1 MKESVIENNKQKLY
15 KELQLAEE
23 AKKEKEEFERII
35 KEQQKE
41 IEEQKIREKNRI
53 IKLLKHKEDLKRQI
67 VEKEEKDR
75 VNRREVLEEGRKNM
89 QIREQYFKSIEAVR
103 RDKIKYLRDMNIDEK
118 YIAPL
123 TKFKLTDLNSF
134 N

>member
-1 MKESVIENNKQKLY
+1 MENNKQKMF
-15 KELQLAEE
+15 KEIQLAEE
-23 AKKEKEEFERII
+23 AKKEKEEFDKII
-35 KEQQKE
+35 KEQQKA
-41 IEEQKIREKNRI
+41 IEEEKQKEKNKI
-53 IKLLKHKEDLKRQI
+53 MKLLKHNEDLKSQI
-67 VEKEEKDR
+67 ADREEKNR
-75 VNRREVLEEGRKNM
+75 LIRREVLEEGRKNM

>member
-1 MKESVIENNKQKLY
+1 MENNKQKMF
-15 KELQLAEE
+15 KEIQLAEE
-23 AKKEKEEFERII
+23 AKKEKEEFDKII
-35 KEQQKE
+35 KEQQKA
-41 IEEQKIREKNRI
+41 IEEEKQKEKNKI
-53 IKLLKHKEDLKRQI
+53 MKLLKHNEDLKSQI
-67 VEKEEKDR
+67 ADREEKNR
-75 VNRREVLEEGRKNM
+75 LIRREVLEEGRKNM

-123 TKFKLTDLNSF
+123 TKFKLSDLNSF

>member
-1 MKESVIENNKQKLY
+1 M
-15 KELQLAEE
+15 
-23 AKKEKEEFERII
+23 
-35 KEQQKE
+35 
-41 IEEQKIREKNRI
+41 
-53 IKLLKHKEDLKRQI
+53 KLLKHNEDLKSQI
-67 VEKEEKDR
+67 ADREEKNR
-75 VNRREVLEEGRKNM
+75 LIRREVLEEGRKNM